1 MASYFARRKFLAT
14 LLGGAAAWP
23 LAARAQQPVMPV
35 IGFLS
40 SGFSRAYSRFLAA
53 FRAGLGE
60 FGYIEGKN
68 IKFEYRWAEAQ
79 YDHLAALAADLAD
92 RRVTAIVTSGVASGL
107 AAKAA
112 TSTIPHVFL
121 AQDDPVK
128 LGFVASLNQ
137 PGGNATGVALL
148 TSVLVKKRL
157 QLIRELV
164 PTAAIIAVLAN
175 PNSPESGPQLSDVE
189 TAALSLGQQ
198 VHIVHA
204 AGDSDFDAA
213 FAALSQRQFGAGALL
228 VTTDAFFYSRYYR
241 IVALATRHAI
251 PTVYDRREF
260 ATAGGLMTY
269 GANYPD
275 AYRQIGIYMGR
286 ILKGTK
292 PADLA
297 VMQPTTFELVINIS
311 AAKAIGIKIPPH
323 LLASAN
329 EVIE

>member
-1 MASYFARRKFLAT
+1 MRFDQLKRREFIT

-23 LAARAQQPVMPV
+23 LEARAQQPAMPV

-40 SGFSRAYSRFLAA
+40 SGFPRAYSPFLAA

-60 FGYIEGKN
+60 LGYAEDKN
-68 IKFEYRWAEAQ
+68 VKIEYRWAEGQ
-79 YDHLAALAADLAD
+79 YDRLPALAADLAH
-92 RRVTAIVTSGVASGL
+92 RSVAAIVTSGGASGL

-112 TSTIPHVFL
+112 TSTSPHVFL

-128 LGFVASLNQ
+128 LGFVASLNR

-148 TSVLVKKRL
+148 TSVLVTKRL
-157 QLIRELV
+157 QLVRELV
-164 PTAAIIAVLAN
+164 PTAAVIAVLAN
-175 PNSPESGPQLSDVE
+175 PNSPESGPQLSDVQM
-189 TAALSLGQQ
+189 AARSIGQQ
-198 VHIVHA
+198 IHIVQA
-204 AGDSDFDAA
+204 AGDGDFDTA
-213 FAALSQRQFGAGALL
+213 FATLSQQRFGALL
-228 VTTDAFFYSRYYR
+228 VTTDPFFYGRHYR

-275 AYRQIGIYMGR
+275 AYRQIGIYAGR

-297 VMQPTTFELVINIS
+297 VMQPTTFQLVINIS
-311 AAKAIGIKIPPH
+311 TAKAIGLEVPPT
-323 LLASAN
+323 LLARAD